1 RPTFASFPPFFFLFP
16 SRRRRLFASSPEHPR
31 TPQTVKPQSLLIE
44 KATPNPSAGRGG
56 GVGDEIGVGMKKS
69 SLELVLEAL
78 LLPQQ
83 GGEELL
89 LRPSSENKPHGGCR
103 GGAAVPFANV
113 CGGGGGDLGFGFGAD
128 RDTISGSINNQL
140 WSHNLNPRHSSVSAT
155 IESPSSIHAP
165 SPTSPHKPNGK
176 ENQALGGTSG
186 SEQSDDESLEELG
199 ACEQSVN
206 VVDIKRMKRKKSN
219 RESAERSRKKKQ
231 AHLADLESQVDRLRG
246 DNASL
251 YKHLTDANH
260 QFTDSVTENR
270 ILKSDVEALR
280 VKVKMAEDM
289 VTRGALTCSLDNLLQ
304 SHIGSPQI
312 LNTRLPCRASS
323 EVLPNLYFQADDT
336 CYIGMTNAGQVD
348 NTRMDNNIEEMRS
361 RLDQNSPIQSITSLE
376 SLKNRI
382 ASEVTSCGANIW
394 QWEARSGTM

>member
-1 RPTFASFPPFFFLFP
+1 M
-16 SRRRRLFASSPEHPR
+16 
-31 TPQTVKPQSLLIE
+31 E

-56 GVGDEIGVGMKKS
+56 GGGVGDEIGAGMKKS
-69 SLELVLEAL
+69 LSELVLEAL
-78 LLPQQ
+78 LQPQE

-89 LRPSSENKPHGGCR
+89 LRPSSENKPRGGGR

-113 CGGGGGDLGFGFGAD
+113 CGGDLGFGFGAD
-128 RDTISGSINNQL
+128 RDSISGSINNQL
-140 WSHNLNPRHSSVSAT
+140 WSHNLNLRHSSVSAT
-155 IESPSSIHAP
+155 IESPSSICAL

-199 ACEQSVN
+199 ACEQSAN
-206 VVDIKRMKRKKSN
+206 VVDIKRMRRMVSN
-219 RESAERSRKKKQ
+219 RESARRSRKRKQ
-231 AHLADLESQVDRLRG
+231 AHLADLETQVDRLRG

-251 YKHLTDANH
+251 YKQLTDANH

-289 VTRGALTCSLDNLLQ
+289 VTRGALTCSIDHLLQ

-312 LNTRLPCRASS
+312 LNTRHPCRASS
-323 EVLPNLYFQADDT
+323 EVLPNLDFQADDP
-336 CYIGMTNAGQVD
+336 CYIGMTNTGQVD
-348 NTRMDNNIEEMRS
+348 NARMDNNIEEMRS
-361 RLDQNSPIQSITSLE
+361 RLNQNSPIQSITSLE
-376 SLKNRI
+376 SLENRI
-382 ASEVTSCGANIW
+382 ASEVTSCGADIW

>member
-1 RPTFASFPPFFFLFP
+1 M
-16 SRRRRLFASSPEHPR
+16 
-31 TPQTVKPQSLLIE
+31 E

-56 GVGDEIGVGMKKS
+56 GGGVGDEIGAGMKKS
-69 SLELVLEAL
+69 LSELVLEAL
-78 LLPQQ
+78 LQPQE

-89 LRPSSENKPHGGCR
+89 LRPSSENKPR
-103 GGAAVPFANV
+103 GGGRGAAAVPFANV
-113 CGGGGGDLGFGFGAD
+113 CGGDLGFGFGAD
-128 RDTISGSINNQL
+128 RDSISGSINNQL

-155 IESPSSIHAP
+155 IESPSSICAL

-199 ACEQSVN
+199 ACEQSAN
-206 VVDIKRMKRKKSN
+206 VVDIKRMRRMVSN
-219 RESAERSRKKKQ
+219 RESARRSRKRKQ
-231 AHLADLESQVDRLRG
+231 AHLADLETQLCQNSRRNLKVPLHMRIHLSLFYQVDRLRG

-251 YKHLTDANH
+251 YKQLTDANH

-289 VTRGALTCSLDNLLQ
+289 VTRGALTCSIDHLLQ

-312 LNTRLPCRASS
+312 LNTRHPCRASS
-323 EVLPNLYFQADDT
+323 EVLPNLDFQADDP
-336 CYIGMTNAGQVD
+336 CYIGMTNTGQVD
-348 NTRMDNNIEEMRS
+348 NARMDNNIEEMRS
-361 RLDQNSPIQSITSLE
+361 RLNQNSPIQSITSLE
-376 SLKNRI
+376 SLENRI
-382 ASEVTSCGANIW
+382 ASEVTSCGADIW